1 MRTSKFMVLST
12 AVSASVVALTTG
24 ASLVGSSAGA
34 SSIHSKKILSA
45 AVAGGFQVVL
55 PDLTGV
61 TGATGP
67 TGVTGP
73 TGTSGPTGA
82 SGVTGAGDGTGQQGH
97 HGDEGQAGG
106 YGDDDGYGLGNSTNG
121 PRVVWNT
128 QFDSTVSGVVELRA
142 DVSHLGYGD
151 RQTLTWC
158 VSDNSKPLTTGLTL
172 SQHSEGKSSGT
183 PAGPGCWTST
193 QGRHLRFVADT
204 SQWADGA
211 QSLVVS
217 VTDALGTVTTSTAL
231 TFVTANSAGP
241 TGPTGVTGVTGA
253 TGVSGATGDWGATGT
268 TGPTGPT
275 GDSGATG
282 PTGPTGDGGLTVP
295 NGPSHHHDG

>member
-1 MRTSKFMVLST
+1 MVLST

-24 ASLVGSSAGA
+24 ASLVGPSASA
-34 SSIHSKKILSA
+34 SSVHSKKILSA

-61 TGATGP
+61 TGATG
-67 TGVTGP
+67 VTGP
-73 TGTSGPTGA
+73 TGPTGPTGVSGTTGA

-97 HGDEGQAGG
+97 HGNDGQGGG
-106 YGDDDGYGLGNSTNG
+106 YGDDDGYGLGNLANG
-121 PRVVWNT
+121 PRVVWDT
-128 QFDSTVSGVVELRA
+128 QFDSTVSGVVQLRA
-142 DVSHLGYGD
+142 DVSHLGFGD

-172 SQHSEGKSSGT
+172 SQESDGKTSGT

-193 QGRHLRFVADT
+193 QGRHLRIVADT

-241 TGPTGVTGVTGA
+241 TGPTGVTGVTG
-253 TGVSGATGDWGATGT
+253 VSGETGDWGATGAT
-268 TGPTGPT
+268 GPTGPTGPT

-282 PTGPTGDGGLTVP
+282 PTGATGDGGPT
-295 NGPSHHHDG
+295 GATGTSHHHDG